1 MTVILIAETLIPMSL
16 LAMYIVLIAVQ
27 FLPNHNRENE
37 ESDANLLL

>member
-1 MTVILIAETLIPMSL
+1 MTVILIAETLVPTSL

-27 FLPNHNRENE
+27 FLPNRNTEKE